1 MTPQNEDDFQV
12 LGLPLSPK
20 AEALSHHLTPILGKC
35 AEALDRLFEIKS
47 LHLQYVM
54 LRMGFNITKI
64 SHLMRT
70 LSPEMLADF
79 LAQWDHMMQGAVE
92 RLLGWGT
99 TSPTVRQQIGLPV
112 QLGGMGLPAASA
124 IAPIAFVA
132 GYAGAARLAR
142 SLFSSTTGYS
152 AWDSAASKH
161 AETLNS
167 FRPPKARAI
176 TAQDFLE
183 IDGLM
188 TRGSQHEWTSW
199 WHAHTHS
206 QISAVPSDLPAEE
219 QRQRACLLAA
229 TTRYSGSFLS
239 IGPATQVISNTTF
252 HLGVRRR
259 LGLSL
264 IPQHRQATC
273 LGCIRRK
280 PLSTG
285 PMDSFGDHIWSCSST
300 KQVRSRVHN
309 NVRDLLLH
317 YFQEAGFEVEKEVS
331 LPMLGDR
338 GNRGADIYVKN
349 WFEDRHLAIDLTVR
363 NPTTPGYLAESSRRR
378 LAAAYKGERD
388 KTTYYGRT
396 LDPSH
401 FRVFKFQA

>member
-12 LGLPLSPK
+12 LGLPLSSK
-20 AEALSHHLTPILGKC
+20 ADALSHHLTPILRKC

-70 LSPEMLADF
+70 LAPEVLADF
-79 LAQWDHMMQGAVE
+79 LTQWDSMMQGAVE

-99 TSPTVRQQIGLPV
+99 NSPQVRKQIGLPV
-112 QLGGMGLPAASA
+112 QLGGLGLPAAST

-132 GYAGAARLAR
+132 GYTGAIHLAR
-142 SLFSSTTGYS
+142 SLFSSTTGYA

-176 TAQDFLE
+176 TAHDFLE

-199 WHAHTHS
+199 RHAHTHA
-206 QISAVPSDLPAEE
+206 QLSAVPSESPPGE
-219 QRQRACLLAA
+219 QRNRACLLAA
-229 TTRYSGSFLS
+229 ATRYSGSLLS
-239 IGPATQVISNTTF
+239 IDPATQIISNTTF

-264 IPQHRQATC
+264 IPRHRQATC
-273 LGCIRRK
+273 LGCIRRN

-285 PMDSFGDHIWSCSST
+285 PMDSFGDHIWSCAST
-300 KQVRSRVHN
+300 KQVRHQVHN
-309 NVRDLLLH
+309 RLRDLLLH
-317 YFQEAGFEVEKEVS
+317 YFQEAGFEAEKEVP
-331 LPMLGDR
+331 LPMQRDR
-338 GNRGADIYVKN
+338 GNRGADLYVKN
-349 WFEDRHLAIDLTVR
+349 WSDDRHLAIDLTVR

-378 LAAAYKGERD
+378 LAAAY
-388 KTTYYGRT
+388 
-396 LDPSH
+396 
-401 FRVFKFQA
+401 